1 MIRWRRKSER
11 LYVTKAYHFGELVN
25 VRLERGQYGW
35 DLYYGDGDDYVS
47 GMPAFILDVKAAKR
61 LAETAFAERSL
72 VAA

>member
-11 LYVTKAYHFGELVN
+11 LYVTKAYHFHELVE
-25 VRLERGQYGW
+25 VRLERTEYGW
-35 DLYYGDGDDYVS
+35 DLLYGDGAYVGS
-47 GMPAFILDVKAAKR
+47 MPAFILDVKAAKR